1 VLIGRGGGGRL
12 IQFSSYVNTLNLKLF
27 ITVLPKMAN
36 RPPLLFT
43 PCGQKKMQMNT
54 TAGCQITSSSNAK
67 RMMYHSIWNPLT
79 FCMDTACAENAYAFN
94 THESKCKADYI
105 SLPKFNNL
113 ILIFCLIVSNVKV
126 AQLIDITILIGSNH
140 TQPIPHIMLLQILFR
155 QVLQIPAKSHT
166 NFDLR
171 DV

>member
-1 VLIGRGGGGRL
+1 LEGAGQSL

-27 ITVLPKMAN
+27 ITVIPKNGKQTNFTFHTMWPKKDAN
-36 RPPLLFT
+36 GYHSL
-43 PCGQKKMQMNT
+43 
-54 TAGCQITSSSNAK
+54 CQITSSSNAK
-67 RMMYHSIWNPLT
+67 RMMYHSIWNPLM
-79 FCMDTACAENAYAFN
+79 FCVDIASAENAYAFN
-94 THESKCKADYI
+94 THESKCTADYI
-105 SLPKFNNL
+105 SLPKLNNL

-126 AQLIDITILIGSNH
+126 AQLIDITILIGSNY